1 MDVKVSVTDCNI
13 QWIHKA
19 INRGSCFV
27 FPPNKIL
34 SLWQFWMDF
43 MYLES
48 DRSLIV
54 VSRNLEY
61 DYCDSED

>member
-1 MDVKVSVTDCNI
+1 
-13 QWIHKA
+13 
-19 INRGSCFV
+19 
-27 FPPNKIL
+27 
-34 SLWQFWMDF
+34 MDF

-61 DYCDSED
+61 DYCDSKDYVGAPEASPSLLVKKGNMNQKH